1 MGFVT
6 GDTLGSAAEAFL
18 ARAGRPVLEKPF
30 MPSSVRQ
37 LLAEIRAA
45 AVR

>member
-1 MGFVT
+1 VGFVT
-6 GDTLGSAAEAFL
+6 GDTLGSAAQAFL
-18 ARAGRPVLEKPF
+18 ARAARPVLEKPF

-45 AVR
+45 VAR